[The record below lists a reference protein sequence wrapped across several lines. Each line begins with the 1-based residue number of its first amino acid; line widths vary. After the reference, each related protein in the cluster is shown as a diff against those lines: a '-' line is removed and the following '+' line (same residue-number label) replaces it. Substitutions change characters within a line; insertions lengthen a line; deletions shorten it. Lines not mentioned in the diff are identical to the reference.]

1 MGQETERKFLVTGDG
16 WQAQADEGQTTR
28 QAYLAIDDDRQVRV
42 RILDGETAKLT
53 IKTGGASLSRAE
65 FEYDIPLSDAKAL
78 MTRCVGKP
86 IAKTRYRVP
95 AGGGLTWEIDR
106 FEDRHEGLVMAE
118 IELDSEDAAFDRPD
132 WLGREV
138 TGDEAYYNAA
148 LAADGVSPSETG
160 TSG

>member
-1 MGQETERKFLVTGDG
+1 MGRETERKFLVNGEG
-16 WQAQADEGQTTR
+16 WRAQADEGQTIR

-42 RILDGETAKLT
+42 RILDGKTARLT

-65 FEYDIPLSDAKAL
+65 FEYDIPLSDAEAL
-78 MTRCVGKP
+78 MESGVGQP
-86 IAKTRYRVP
+86 IAKTRFRVP

-106 FEDRHEGLVMAE
+106 FEDRHEGLVIAE

-138 TGDEAYYNAA
+138 TGDKAYYNAA
-148 LAADGVSPSETG
+148 LAADGVTPSETG
-160 TSG
+160 TSR